1 METTQKIN
9 EHLGP
14 VFEEVLPAISNAG
27 IKYWVFGCVGVAG
40 INGKYIRE
48 NQDID
53 IYVQEEDFWK
63 LEPILKDLV
72 EKHGAWDA
80 DNWTLTYSML
90 KRHRRP
96 KFALNIKK
104 VERFEVI
111 PVYRIPGGIEF
122 RVTDPTIL
130 SADALIQ
137 EEKYLDGQQFFS
149 APESVVKKLLKD
161 MVEVCI
167 KNYNKTEHIKE
178 DNKYYKYIVD
188 MRSLFPEDVV
198 RDVIERF
205 NKKADENKSKQS

>member
-1 METTQKIN
+1 MQTTQKIN
-9 EHLGP
+9 EHLRSF
-14 VFEEVLPAISNAG
+14 FEEVLPAISNAG
-27 IKYWVFGCVGVAG
+27 IKYWVFGGVGVAG
-40 INGKYIRE
+40 IHQKYIRE

-72 EKHGAWDA
+72 EKHGDWDG
-80 DNWTLTYSML
+80 DYWTLTYSML
-90 KRHRRP
+90 KRHKRP

-104 VERFEVI
+104 VQRFEVT
-111 PVYRIPGGIEF
+111 PVYRIPGGIEL

-130 SADALIQ
+130 STDALIQ
-137 EEKYLDGQQFFS
+137 EEKYLDGHKFFS

-167 KNYNKTEHIKE
+167 KNYGKAEHIAE
-178 DNKYYKYIVD
+178 DYKYIVD
-188 MRSLFPEDVV
+188 MRSLFPEDIV

-205 NKKADENKSKQS
+205 NKRADENKGK

>member
-1 METTQKIN
+1 MEITQKIN

-14 VFEEVLPAISNAG
+14 LFEEVLPAISNAG
-27 IKYWVFGCVGVAG
+27 IKYWVYGGIGVAG

-90 KRHRRP
+90 KRHKRP

-130 SADALIQ
+130 SEDALIQ
-137 EEKYLDGQQFFS
+137 EEKYLDGQPFFS

-161 MVEVCI
+161 MVETRI
-167 KNYNKTEHIKE
+167 QHYNKTEHITE
-178 DNKYYKYIVD
+178 DYKYILD

-198 RDVIERF
+198 HDVIERF
-205 NKKADENKSKQS
+205 NKKADENKSKQN

>member
-9 EHLGP
+9 EHLEP
-14 VFEEVLPAISNAG
+14 VFKEVLPAISNAG
-27 IKYWVFGCVGVAG
+27 IKYWVFGGVGVAG
-40 INGKYIRE
+40 INGKYVRE

-63 LEPILKDLV
+63 LEPMLKDLV
-72 EKHGAWDA
+72 EKHGAWDG
-80 DNWTLTYSML
+80 DNWTLNYSML
-90 KRHRRP
+90 KRHKRP

-111 PVYRIPGGIEF
+111 PVYRIPGGIEV

-130 SADALIQ
+130 SEDALIQ
-137 EEKYLDGQQFFS
+137 EEKYLDGQPFFT
-149 APESVVKKLLKD
+149 APENVVKKILSD

-167 KNYNKTEHIKE
+167 KNYNKTEYIKE

-188 MRSLFPEDVV
+188 MRSLFPEDFVC
-198 RDVIERF
+198 DVIERF
-205 NKKADENKSKQS
+205 NKKADKNKSKQS

>member
-1 METTQKIN
+1 MEITQKIN

-27 IKYWVFGCVGVAG
+27 IKYWVYGGVAVAG
-40 INGKYIRE
+40 VHGKYIRE

-72 EKHGAWDA
+72 EKHGDWDG
-80 DNWTLTYSML
+80 DRWSLTYSML
-90 KRHRRP
+90 KRHKRP

-104 VERFEVI
+104 VQRFEVV
-111 PVYRIPGGIEF
+111 PVYRTPGGIEF
-122 RVTDPTIL
+122 RTSDPTIL
-130 SADALIQ
+130 SEDAFIQ
-137 EEKYLDGQQFFS
+137 EEKYLDGQKFFS
-149 APESVVKKLLKD
+149 APESVVKKLLRD
-161 MVEVCI
+161 MAEVRI
-167 KNYNKTEHIKE
+167 KNYNETEHIKE
-178 DNKYYKYIVD
+178 SYKYYKFILD
-188 MRSLFPEDVV
+188 MRTLFPEDVV

>member
-9 EHLGP
+9 EHLVP

-27 IKYWVFGCVGVAG
+27 IKYWVFGGVGVAG
-40 INGKYIRE
+40 INGKYTRE
-48 NQDID
+48 NQDVD

-72 EKHGAWDA
+72 EKHGAWDG

-90 KRHRRP
+90 KRHKRP

-111 PVYRIPGGIEF
+111 PVYRVPGGIEL

-130 SADALIQ
+130 SADAFIQ
-137 EEKYLDGQQFFS
+137 EEKYLDGQRFFS
-149 APESVVKKLLKD
+149 APESVIKKLLRER
-161 MVEVCI
+161 VEVYI
-167 KNYNKTEHIKE
+167 ENYKGTEYIKE
-178 DNKYYKYIVD
+178 DYRYILD
-188 MRSLFPEDVV
+188 MRSLFPEEVV